1 MRKTIPV
8 LLFFFVSGACGLLYQ
23 VVWARKLVLLFGA
36 TSYAVSTVL
45 SIFFL
50 GLGVG
55 SLWGGRLADRTKR
68 PLQLYALF
76 EILIG
81 VWALIFVFAIDW
93 GEAATVGLLRAWA
106 TSRMAGIAL
115 RGILA
120 AVLLAVPVVLMGA
133 TLPLLARFVS
143 ADSRAR
149 GLRIGTLYSVN
160 TFGAMAGCAVTGF
173 LLLPLLGYTRAT
185 LLGALAN
192 GAIGLLALAWA
203 PLAQRTPS
211 VSFSETGNRIQR
223 LAPAL
228 AMAGLGILTLY
239 AFAYQVLWP
248 PLLGVLAPG
257 LAVALLSIIRTGRGD
272 ADAPDAGADDGTAA
286 PAMIW
291 TERLVLAAFA
301 VSGFCALALEVLWT
315 RLLTIVF
322 LGTTYAFT
330 TMLAALLYGI
340 AVGSALS
347 SSLADRR
354 KHPVALFGAVEMGI
368 GVSCVAMLAVF
379 AWLPEKLRLIQE
391 ASGHEWGHLV
401 QAKFFLSFLALFAP
415 TFLFGMTFPLV
426 VRTLARRRARLGRDV
441 GTLYFANTI
450 GGVFGAIAGGYV
462 IIPMLGAHQGIV
474 ALAWGLFGVGA
485 LLVVS
490 SPGQGAGAKAAMLV
504 AGVVVMAAAVLRA
517 PADITQSLSA
527 GYMPEDHR
535 VLEYRDGVEGTVA
548 VSEPVDVPT
557 GSDRVLWINAVQAT
571 VSIEKGVKMNRFQG
585 VLPLLFDRDPK
596 TVLFMCFGS
605 GITAG
610 TLGLSDFERIDAVEI
625 AADVLE
631 VAPLF
636 EADNFG
642 VIDNPKV
649 NLIVDDGR
657 NFLLTTKNDY
667 DVITFE
673 PMPLALAGVST
684 FYTQE
689 YYRLC
694 LDHLAP
700 GGLVSQWVPLH
711 SLDGDVVRSLI
722 YTFTDVFP
730 EYCAWFVNS
739 DLFMIGSNEPLQ
751 VDYAKARIRL
761 SKPAVAA
768 ALRDVGLG
776 DLTEVLSCF
785 FMGGE
790 AIDAYVKGGSIM
802 TDDRPWAEFVAP
814 KLIYERTVQDTLGQI
829 QPFFESVLPLL
840 ELDGVAEAERAMV
853 AAAVERRYRSKCA
866 VLDGLQVYYGGAFG
880 GDPGE
885 DFREALM
892 IDPGDLTARYYVKE
906 IAVAEARSYRKRGEL
921 DSAAKALTDALAYAP
936 NHPAL
941 LLMLGDVR
949 FEQGRGEDAARSYR
963 QHVDAGGV
971 SPRALERMAHPG
983 TAQQ

>member
-1 MRKTIPV
+1 M
-8 LLFFFVSGACGLLYQ
+8 
-23 VVWARKLVLLFGA
+23 LFGT
-36 TSYAVSTVL
+36 TSYAISTVL

-55 SLWGGRLADRTKR
+55 SLWGGRLADRSKR

-81 VWALIFVFAIDW
+81 VWALVFVFAIDW
-93 GEAATVGLLRAWA
+93 GEAVTVGLLRAWA
-106 TSRMAGIAL
+106 TSRIAGIVL

-160 TFGAMAGCAVTGF
+160 TFGAMAGCALTGF
-173 LLLPLLGYTRAT
+173 LLLPWLGYTRAT

-192 GAIGLLALAWA
+192 GAIGLIALAWA
-203 PLAQRTPS
+203 PLAQRTPAAPPS
-211 VSFSETGNRIQR
+211 DLAKRLQR
-223 LAPAL
+223 LTPVFVV
-228 AMAGLGILTLY
+228 AGLGILTLY

-257 LAVALLSIIRTGRGD
+257 LAVALLSVVRAGRGG
-272 ADAPDAGADDGTAA
+272 ADAASAGGDMVERGA
-286 PAMIW
+286 IW
-291 TERLVLAAFA
+291 PERVVLAAFA
-301 VSGFCALALEVLWT
+301 VSGFCAIALEVLWT

-340 AVGSALS
+340 AVGSALA

-401 QAKFFLSFLALFAP
+401 QAKFFLSFVALFVP

-441 GTLYFANTI
+441 GALYFANTI

-462 IIPMLGAHQGIV
+462 IIPMLGAHHGIV
-474 ALAWGLFGVGA
+474 ALAWVLFGVGA
-485 LLVVS
+485 LLVLS
-490 SPGQGAGAKAAMLV
+490 SPAQGVAPKAAMLTI
-504 AGVVVMAAAVLRA
+504 GVLLMVAAAYRA

-527 GYMPEDHR
+527 GYMPGDHR
-535 VLEYRDGVEGTVA
+535 IIEYRDGVEGTVA
-548 VSEPVDVPT
+548 VSEPVGVPT

-610 TLGLSDFERIDAVEI
+610 TLALSDFERIDAVEI
-625 AADVLE
+625 SADVLE
-631 VAPLF
+631 MAPFF
-636 EADNFG
+636 ETDNFG

-657 NFLLTTKNDY
+657 NFLLTTENDY
-667 DVITFE
+667 DIITFE

-689 YYRLC
+689 YYGLC
-694 LDHLAP
+694 LDHLTP

-739 DLFMIGSNEPLQ
+739 DLFLIGSNEPLWI
-751 VDYAKARIRL
+751 DYAKARARL
-761 SKPAVAA
+761 SKPAVDA

-776 DLTEVLSCF
+776 DLIEVLSCF

-790 AIDAYVKGGSIM
+790 AIDAYVKGGNVM

-840 ELDGVAEAERAMV
+840 RLDGVAEAERA
-853 AAAVERRYRSKCA
+853 AIAEAIDRRYRSKCA
-866 VLDGLQVYYGGAFG
+866 VLDGLQIYYGGAFG

-885 DFREALM
+885 DFRKALAF
-892 IDPGDLTARYYVKE
+892 DPGDLTARYYVKE
-906 IAVAEARSYRKRGEL
+906 IAVAEARGYRKRGEL
-921 DSAAKALTDALAYAP
+921 DAAAKALTDALAYVP
-936 NHPAL
+936 NSPAL
-941 LLMLGDVR
+941 FLMLGDVR
-949 FEQGRGEDAARSYR
+949 FEQGRGEEALRSYR
-963 QHVDAGGV
+963 RYVDVGGAN
-971 SPRALERMAHPG
+971 PRALERMENLEIVP
-983 TAQQ
+983 Q

>member
-1 MRKTIPV
+1 MA
-8 LLFFFVSGACGLLYQ
+8 FGL
-23 VVWARKLVLLFGA
+23 
-36 TSYAVSTVL
+36 
-45 SIFFL
+45 
-50 GLGVG
+50 
-55 SLWGGRLADRTKR
+55 
-68 PLQLYALF
+68 
-76 EILIG
+76 
-81 VWALIFVFAIDW
+81 
-93 GEAATVGLLRAWA
+93 
-106 TSRMAGIAL
+106 
-115 RGILA
+115 
-120 AVLLAVPVVLMGA
+120 
-133 TLPLLARFVS
+133 
-143 ADSRAR
+143 
-149 GLRIGTLYSVN
+149 
-160 TFGAMAGCAVTGF
+160 
-173 LLLPLLGYTRAT
+173 
-185 LLGALAN
+185 
-192 GAIGLLALAWA
+192 
-203 PLAQRTPS
+203 
-211 VSFSETGNRIQR
+211 
-223 LAPAL
+223 
-228 AMAGLGILTLY
+228 
-239 AFAYQVLWP
+239 
-248 PLLGVLAPG
+248 
-257 LAVALLSIIRTGRGD
+257 
-272 ADAPDAGADDGTAA
+272 
-286 PAMIW
+286 
-291 TERLVLAAFA
+291 
-301 VSGFCALALEVLWT
+301 SGFCALALEVLWT

-340 AVGSALS
+340 AVGSALA

-354 KHPVALFGAVEMGI
+354 KHPMALFGAVEMGL

-391 ASGHEWGHLV
+391 ASGHDWGHLV
-401 QAKFFLSFLALFAP
+401 QAKLFLSFLALFVP

-426 VRTLARRRARLGRDV
+426 VRTLARRRARLGRDI

-450 GGVFGAIAGGYV
+450 GGVLGAIAGGYA
-462 IIPMLGAHQGIV
+462 IIPVLGAHVGIV
-474 ALAWGLFGVGA
+474 ALAWVLFGVGV

-490 SPGQGAGAKAAMLV
+490 SPAQSVVSKAAMLAMGLV
-504 AGVVVMAAAVLRA
+504 LMALAVHRA

-527 GYMPEDHR
+527 GYMPDDHR
-535 VLEYRDGVEGTVA
+535 ILEYRDGVEGTVA
-548 VSEPVDVPT
+548 VSEPVDGPA

-610 TLGLSDFERIDAVEI
+610 TLGLSDFDRIDAVEI

-631 VAPLF
+631 VAPFF
-636 EADNFG
+636 ETDNYG

-657 NFLLTTKNDY
+657 NFLLTTQDDY

-700 GGLVSQWVPLH
+700 AGLVSQWVPLH

-739 DLFMIGSNEPLQ
+739 DLFLIGSDEPLR
-751 VDYAKARIRL
+751 VDYANARTRL

-776 DLTEVLSCF
+776 DVVEVLSCF

-790 AIDAYVKGGSIM
+790 AIDAYVKDGSIM

-840 ELDGVAEAERAMV
+840 GLEGVPESERAAIV
-853 AAAVERRYRSKCA
+853 GAIDRRYRSKCA

-885 DFREALM
+885 DFRQALA

-906 IAVAEARSYRKRGEL
+906 IAVAEVRGLRKRHEL
-921 DSAAKALTDALAYAP
+921 DLAAKVLTDALACVP
-936 NHPAL
+936 NDPAL
-941 LLMLGDVR
+941 FLMLGDVR
-949 FEQGRGEDAARSYR
+949 LEQGRREEAMRSYR
-963 QHVDAGGV
+963 RHVDAGGV
-971 SPRALERMAHPG
+971 NPRALKRMADLE
-983 TAQQ
+983 AVSR